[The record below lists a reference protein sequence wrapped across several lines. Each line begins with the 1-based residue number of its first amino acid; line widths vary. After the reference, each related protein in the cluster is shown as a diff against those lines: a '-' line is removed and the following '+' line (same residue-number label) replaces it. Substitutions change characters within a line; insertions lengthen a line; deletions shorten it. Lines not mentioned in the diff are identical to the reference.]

1 MPIMTATRWTVS
13 RASAGCRPHRAS
25 VLAMLVVS
33 TARGASEMGSSFSHF
48 PNERTAKVLGM
59 LSTTFEFV
67 VVGVVSKLAG
77 SNVGGAGVLE
87 LFMRARWMGVVSGLE
102 LDCLRLGG
110 VVPSVMSSPVRWRS
124 SANWFWSWMISC
136 WESGSVALAG
146 NQPCICS
153 AICCAVY
160 LVLAVLSNSFP
171 SCLARR

>member
-1 MPIMTATRWTVS
+1 MTATRWTVS

-77 SNVGGAGVLE
+77 SNAGGAGVLE

-102 LDCLRLGG
+102 LDCPRLGG
-110 VVPSVMSSPVRWRS
+110 
-124 SANWFWSWMISC
+124 C
-136 WESGSVALAG
+136 GALCDVFTSTLAKFS
-146 NQPCICS
+146 Q
-153 AICCAVY
+153 
-160 LVLAVLSNSFP
+160 LVLELGDLMLGVWIRGP
-171 SCLARR
+171 GW